1 MPKVLTQ
8 IAFFIFGTRRR
19 ILGSILSAC
28 IYLLIFAFYMEYRL
42 GLEPCPMCIVQRVAI
57 ALVGLIALIAMIH
70 HKGLN
75 WYFGTITLVTLGG
88 AASAIRHLYL
98 QSLPADQIPSCGPD
112 LAYLIKFSYFE
123 DALRMLFIGDGN
135 CAEVVWSLMGIS
147 IPGWV
152 LIWCT
157 INICL
162 SVSQLNPKTA
172 LSKRN

>member
-8 IAFFIFGTRRR
+8 IAFFFFGTRRR

-28 IYLLIFAFYMEYRL
+28 IYLLIFAFYMEYHL
-42 GLEPCPMCIVQRVAI
+42 GLEPCPMCIVQRIAI
-57 ALVGLIALIAMIH
+57 ALVALVALIAMIH
-70 HKGLN
+70 HKGLD
-75 WYFGTITLVTLGG
+75 WYFGAINLITLGG
-88 AASAIRHLYL
+88 AASATRHLYL

-135 CAEVVWSLMGIS
+135 CAEIVWSLLGIS

-152 LIWCT
+152 LIACVQ
-157 INICL
+157 ILLMSALIFK
-162 SVSQLNPKTA
+162 VKT
-172 LSKRN
+172 